1 MSTTPPPVQSNP
13 PAGAEPTAAI
23 DAVFVNVPLGK
34 PLQETEA
41 SDVLRTSG
49 APIVVLAGA
58 VKSGKTTL
66 LASLHDGFQ
75 RTPFAG
81 YMSAG
86 SRTLIGFEEQCFDSR
101 AASGGE
107 TPVTQ
112 RTKLEEGILFYH
124 MKVRKENLKSPIKQ
138 LLLADM
144 SGEHY
149 EGALDSAA
157 ALRGLTIVRRADHF
171 VHLVDG
177 GKLASTELSAHTQAN
192 ALMLMRRCFE
202 EKMLDPDAKVDIL
215 LTKWD
220 LVLARSGEK
229 RAEEILGSAREAF
242 SAFEKRVGRLR
253 VTAIAARPH
262 YRSAL
267 KPGYGLDDLLRCWME
282 EPPRKVT
289 PQTRRLPL
297 GTLQVPFDT
306 FALREVPDLFVR
318 DSDG

>member
-1 MSTTPPPVQSNP
+1 MSTTPPTDHPNP
-13 PAGAEPTAAI
+13 PAAAEPTAAI
-23 DAVFVNVPLGK
+23 DSVFVNLPLGK
-34 PLQETEA
+34 PLGEAEA
-41 SDVLRTSG
+41 SDVLRGSG

-66 LASLHDGFQ
+66 LASLHDSFQ

-81 YMSAG
+81 YLGAG
-86 SRTLIGFEEQCFDSR
+86 SRTLIGFEERCFDSR

-124 MKVRKENLKSPIKQ
+124 MKVRKEDLKCPIKE

-157 ALRGLTIVRRADHF
+157 ALRSLTIVRRADHF

-177 GKLASTELSAHTQAN
+177 SKLASKESSAHTRTN

-202 EKMLDPDAKVDIL
+202 EEMLDPDAKVDIL

-229 RAEEILGSAREAF
+229 KAEEILRSAREAF
-242 SAFEKRVGRLR
+242 STFEKSVGRLR
-253 VTAIAARPH
+253 VTVIAARPH
-262 YRSAL
+262 YKSAL
-267 KPGYGLDDLLRCWME
+267 QPGYGLDNLVQCWIE

-289 PQTRRLPL
+289 PHTRRLPL
-297 GTLQVPFDT
+297 AKVRIPFDM
-306 FALREVPDLFVR
+306 FALREVPDLFVK